1 MTEYE
6 RLKEQ
11 TIIIFVC
18 NIAGRLKVTTSVA
31 SQQL

>member
-18 NIAGRLKVTTSVA
+18 NIAGSLKVTTSVA